1 MKHRN
6 LLRCVPFN
14 LLLCT
19 GINLPLLSAF
29 GAPDTT
35 DASKGIAGSPIA
47 SSTGKASGVE
57 NSVVKIFST
66 VRYPDYF
73 KPWTKRAPAEYT
85 GTGVVISGKRILSNA
100 HVVRYASQI
109 QIQAN
114 QEGEKISATVESIAP
129 DIDLAVLKLD
139 DEKFFDTH
147 PPLSREKKL
156 PDVRDAVTVYGY
168 PTGGSSLSVTKGI
181 VSRIEFSPASI
192 SAGSLWIQIDAAI
205 NPGNSGG
212 PAVTGDKMIGLAFS
226 RLSGADNI
234 GYIIPCEEIELFL
247 ADVAD
252 GKYDGKPAIFD
263 DLQTLENPAL
273 RSFLKLDKSAAGI
286 VVHKPNSALRDNP
299 LKEWDL
305 ITRIGETPVDEEG
318 EIKLNSNLRVRFT
331 YLIQSI
337 DKDGR
342 FPMTV
347 IRDGKELRIEM
358 PTAKRRPTVV
368 DTLGNSYPSYFICGP
383 MAFSTASI
391 EFIQSLRENEG
402 GYSILGMLSMG
413 GSPLIKRMFD
423 APAFPGEK
431 FVVVSSP
438 FFPHKLAKGY
448 SPPVAQTVKTVN
460 GVRIKNL
467 EHLVQTVRDSKDEFI
482 TIEFDSRGTET
493 LVFRRSEMVAATD
506 EILSDNG
513 IRSQGSPDTTAIWNK
528 TSN

>member
-1 MKHRN
+1 
-6 LLRCVPFN
+6 
-14 LLLCT
+14 
-19 GINLPLLSAF
+19 
-29 GAPDTT
+29 
-35 DASKGIAGSPIA
+35 
-47 SSTGKASGVE
+47 
-57 NSVVKIFST
+57 
-66 VRYPDYF
+66 
-73 KPWTKRAPAEYT
+73 
-85 GTGVVISGKRILSNA
+85 
-100 HVVRYASQI
+100 
-109 QIQAN
+109 
-114 QEGEKISATVESIAP
+114 
-129 DIDLAVLKLD
+129 
-139 DEKFFDTH
+139 
-147 PPLSREKKL
+147 
-156 PDVRDAVTVYGY
+156 
-168 PTGGSSLSVTKGI
+168 
-181 VSRIEFSPASI
+181 
-192 SAGSLWIQIDAAI
+192 
-205 NPGNSGG
+205 
-212 PAVTGDKMIGLAFS
+212 MIGLAFS

-358 PTAKRRPTVV
+358 PTAKRRPSIV